1 MRARHWFQDPRNTG
15 ILAVF
20 ATPVF
25 LGMAPIFGKLAL
37 ETGADSFAVAAIRT
51 AIAALL
57 LWGLYAVFARRYIYI
72 YPAGLL
78 GCIIVGLINAIGS
91 LMYYG
96 GLGMLDAS
104 LSQLING
111 MYLPFAL
118 ILARLG
124 GERIDRRTAIRVGMA
139 VFALGLI
146 TGFGDHALNW
156 LGVGLMLG
164 NAIMFAGTVILSQ
177 HVLYEM
183 PAPTVTLYIVTTM
196 AIVVLMVWSA
206 VGTPLPQATL
216 DAALPPI
223 LLLGITTALSRLAM
237 FASVRMLGSIRTAV
251 IAMVEIGVALS
262 LAFVFL
268 GDRLTLPQV
277 LGVGVLGLSLL
288 LVRAKDLVP
297 RSLNINTLI
306 VRDMASLQ
314 FQRIAFH
321 RAFGTKELDNEYGVM
336 GKITTLEMQAIA
348 KMMGAQS
355 GPVDPFPLTTQN
367 SYAQGVDLSVF
378 LKASEEDEDEG
389 K

>member
-1 MRARHWFQDPRNTG
+1 MRARHWFQNPRNTG

>member
-1 MRARHWFQDPRNTG
+1 MRPRLLLHDPRVTG
-15 ILAVF
+15 VLAVF

-37 ETGADSFAVAAIRT
+37 QTGADSFAVAAIRT
-51 AIAALL
+51 AIAAVI
-57 LWGLYAVFARRYIYI
+57 LWALYAVFARRYIYI

-118 ILARLG
+118 LLARLG
-124 GERIDRRTAIRVGMA
+124 GERIDRRTAIRVGLA
-139 VFALGLI
+139 VLALGLI
-146 TGFGDHALNW
+146 TGFGDQPLNW

-183 PAPTVTLYIVTTM
+183 PAPTATLYIVTTM

-251 IAMVEIGVALS
+251 IAMLEIGVALT
-262 LAFVFL
+262 LAFIFL

-348 KMMGAQS
+348 KMMGA
-355 GPVDPFPLTTQN
+355 
-367 SYAQGVDLSVF
+367 
-378 LKASEEDEDEG
+378 
-389 K
+389 

>member
-1 MRARHWFQDPRNTG
+1 VTG
-15 ILAVF
+15 VLAVF

-37 ETGADSFAVAAIRT
+37 QTGADSFAVAAIRT
-51 AIAALL
+51 AIAAVI
-57 LWGLYAVFARRYIYI
+57 LWALYAVFARRYIYI

-118 ILARLG
+118 LLARLG
-124 GERIDRRTAIRVGMA
+124 GERIDRRTAIRVGLA
-139 VFALGLI
+139 VLALGLI
-146 TGFGDHALNW
+146 TGFGDQPLNW

-183 PAPTVTLYIVTTM
+183 PAPTATLYIVTTM

-251 IAMVEIGVALS
+251 IAMLEIGVALT
-262 LAFVFL
+262 LAFIFL

-378 LKASEEDEDEG
+378 LKDEDGDEG
-389 K
+389 KQ